1 MGSVAKELDEDLAA
15 VLDEDRQKGRLFEEA
30 SLTRHGCTRELARAA
45 SENTLLH
52 GDLLTRYMRRTP

>member
-30 SLTRHGCTRELARAA
+30 SLTRHGCTLGESRLGEYATSR
-45 SENTLLH
+45 
-52 GDLLTRYMRRTP
+52 